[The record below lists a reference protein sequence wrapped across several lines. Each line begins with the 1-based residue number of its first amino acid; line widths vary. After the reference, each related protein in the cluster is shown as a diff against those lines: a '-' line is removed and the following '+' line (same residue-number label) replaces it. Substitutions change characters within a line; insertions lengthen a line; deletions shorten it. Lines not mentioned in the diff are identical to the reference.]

1 MPEIIIPKNLDDKTF
16 ENVLETFERVLMYQG
31 TLKLDFSNAEFI
43 TSYTMCSLVLFCNLL
58 SEVHNRRV
66 HFILT
71 KTNNRHRLHPCLHIV
86 NRLGFFDCLSE
97 SISFY
102 PYRLKMD
109 SRKLNSNCSILEV
122 SKVSNE
128 EELYKVINL
137 AKVAI
142 KKNTQYSDNH
152 VYDICNMISEVLQNI
167 LYHSQTPK
175 PGLIAIQKYPVL
187 KRTEL
192 VISDCGIGIPTTI
205 KQSKDYNNSNLTD
218 YETIMESVKRGVSRF
233 GRSEGRGEGL
243 ERCYKLSEKYKAILF
258 IRSNKGYVRYNFK
271 TRTMQ
276 RNDRTFF
283 QGTQIYFD
291 FPSN

>member
-1 MPEIIIPKNLDDKTF
+1 MPEIVFPKILDDKSF
-16 ENVLETFERVLMYQG
+16 EDVLENLDRVLMFSG
-31 TLKLDFSNAEFI
+31 TLKLDFSNTEFI
-43 TSYTMCSLVLFCNLL
+43 TSYAMCSLVLFCNLL
-58 SEVHNRRV
+58 TEVHNRRV
-66 HFILT
+66 HFILS
-71 KTNNRHRLHPCLHIV
+71 KPDQRHRLHPCLHIV

-97 SISFY
+97 NITFY
-102 PYRLKMD
+102 PYRLKVD
-109 SRKLNSNCSILEV
+109 SSKLNSNCSILEV

-128 EELYKVINL
+128 EELYRAINL

-167 LYHSQTPK
+167 LYHSQAPK
-175 PGLIAIQKYPVL
+175 PGLIAIQKYPIL

-205 KQSKDYNNSNLTD
+205 KQSDDYKNSNLKD
-218 YETIMESVKRGVSRF
+218 YETILESVKRGVSRF

-258 IRSNKGYVRYNFK
+258 IRSNKGYARYNFE
-271 TRTMQ
+271 TRLMQ
-276 RNDRTFF
+276 CKDRTFF